1 MASKREQQLI
11 KQIKNMQIFLNKVI
25 NKINQGIEEDASK
38 DFYISCFE
46 EIESLGIEIQ
56 EEFIKWCC

>member
-25 NKINQGIEEDASK
+25 NKIHQGIEEDASK
-38 DFYISCFE
+38 DFYISKC
-46 EIESLGIEIQ
+46 
-56 EEFIKWCC
+56 